1 MSSPHPHRP
10 EHYQPVTAPYQPG
23 TEVNPV
29 SLVMTGDM
37 IEDNLMASK
46 QEVNINKPPHT
57 GMTSMMSGQ
66 HSQPELTETMTD
78 DHPEHHHR
86 PRPVKT
92 QKPVLVS
99 ETPLMSNEAD
109 SEENTVPLVMIEDNA
124 MMQGE
129 ELINAPESDEA
140 MIEEIIVHEFKE
152 VLNEVV
158 NDAVGKIVMKKAG
171 IVGKLKTAKQ
181 NLIGHDGEA
190 TARDPQQI
198 NVNPFCVN
206 TSGVLVNVVSCP
218 VCICQCDQDTFDD
231 LGRGNCNSLNDG
243 KNWCFLKKGSFCM
256 DQKPSTRLEGR
267 FWSREACS
275 IGEQLRETEGL

>member
-129 ELINAPESDEA
+129 E
-140 MIEEIIVHEFKE
+140 EFKE
-152 VLNEVV
+152 VLNELKE
-158 NDAVGKIVMKKAG
+158 AVDKFVKKAG
-171 IVGKLKTAKQ
+171 IVGKLKAAEQ

-190 TARDPQQI
+190 TARDPQQLHQPCI
-198 NVNPFCVN
+198 LMPF
-206 TSGVLVNVVSCP
+206 TPTLCP
-218 VCICQCDQDTFDD
+218 VCICQCDPEAFDD
-231 LGRGNCNSLNDG
+231 FGRGNCNSLQDG
-243 KNWCFLKKGSFCM
+243 KEWCFLKEQSFCM
-256 DQKPSTRLEGR
+256 DQKPSNQVQGR
-267 FWSREACS
+267 FWSNEACA
-275 IGEQLRETEGL
+275 IKRQLSETKNIL

>member
-99 ETPLMSNEAD
+99 ETPLMSNEAV

-190 TARDPQQI
+190 TARDPQQLHQPCI
-198 NVNPFCVN
+198 LMPF
-206 TSGVLVNVVSCP
+206 TPTLCP
-218 VCICQCDQDTFDD
+218 VCICQCDPEAFDD
-231 LGRGNCNSLNDG
+231 FGRGNCNSLQDG
-243 KNWCFLKKGSFCM
+243 KEWCFLKEQSFCM
-256 DQKPSTRLEGR
+256 DQKPSNQVQGR
-267 FWSREACS
+267 FWSNEACA
-275 IGEQLRETEGL
+275 IKRQLSETKNIL

>member
-99 ETPLMSNEAD
+99 ETPLMSNEAV

-190 TARDPQQI
+190 TARDPQQH
-198 NVNPFCVN
+198 CVH
-206 TSGVLVNVVSCP
+206 TDCLRVNVGQCP
-218 VCICQCDQDTFDD
+218 VCICQCDPDTFDD
-231 LGRGNCNSLNDG
+231 LGRGNCNSLHDG
-243 KNWCFLKKGSFCM
+243 KEWCYLKEKSFCM
-256 DQKPSTRLEGR
+256 DQKPSTQLQGR
-267 FWSREACS
+267 FWSRDACS
-275 IGEQLRETEGL
+275 LERQLDEAQGPL

>member
-190 TARDPQQI
+190 TARDPQQH
-198 NVNPFCVN
+198 CVH
-206 TSGVLVNVVSCP
+206 TDCLRVNVGQCP
-218 VCICQCDQDTFDD
+218 VCICQCDPDTFDD
-231 LGRGNCNSLNDG
+231 LGRGNCNSLHDG
-243 KNWCFLKKGSFCM
+243 KEWCYLKEKSFCM
-256 DQKPSTRLEGR
+256 DQKPSTQLQGR
-267 FWSREACS
+267 FWSRDACS
-275 IGEQLRETEGL
+275 LERQLDEAQGPL